1 MARHF
6 ANALG
11 FVLDGESQRVGGSNL
26 FKASI
31 IHLASRTVYLAWKP
45 SGQKIKVNPDVKA
58 WPEKAKAELRQWAA
72 KWK

>member
-1 MARHF
+1 MLNILRYEQGVA
-6 ANALG
+6 
-11 FVLDGESQRVGGSNL
+11 GSNS